1 MHVRLS
7 NVCVCMSTS
16 WSERYRRYQCVDC
29 WFVVEETQKFLSI
42 CRREESTRESRG
54 KSFTN
59 IRSYQ
64 NWADAWL
71 ASDKGS
77 CFEQEKLLPLHEEDV
92 WHSLSI
98 TLKALSLRPFAV
110 RSSSSSISTQL
121 VPRCL
126 RVRSFVIYGLSP
138 GQTDRQVVASGR
150 KLNLRRDL
158 RWVAKRTRKFP
169 RKYTQVAKTFSL
181 RQTILY
187 FIG

>member
-1 MHVRLS
+1 MRCKLALKVAWQIAMHVRLS

-126 RVRSFVIYGLSP
+126 RVRSFVIYGFFRCLRLKP
-138 GQTDRQVVASGR
+138 WPNGPASSR
-150 KLNLRRDL
+150 K
-158 RWVAKRTRKFP
+158 W
-169 RKYTQVAKTFSL
+169 TQVELA
-181 RQTILY
+181 
-187 FIG
+187 